1 MKNNWQKII
10 LSKVAVFESGKRMLG
25 GRQKNGDVLSIGGE
39 HISIDGSL
47 DLSSKNYLSLDF
59 YHKLKNGK
67 IFDND
72 ILMVKDGATTGK
84 TIFLKKLPTKFLAV
98 NEHVFIIRSKNEDL
112 LNQYLYYCLISR
124 EGVAKIKLQKH
135 GLIGG
140 INKRNLDSIE
150 ILYPPKPTQLKIVK
164 VLDSIRAE
172 IGQQKEIIK
181 KIKELKKSLMKKLFS
196 QGTRGEKLKETKIG
210 KVPVSWGV
218 DRIENTE
225 IKIIDGDRGFNY
237 PQNNDFLKNGY
248 CLFLNTKNVLED
260 KFNFSETQ
268 FITKEKD
275 EKLRKGKLKR
285 DDIVLTTRGTV
296 GNIAYY
302 SNNITYRVIR
312 INSGMVVLR
321 NEDNKIDTKFLFNYF
336 RSQVFQLQ
344 STGNSSGSAQPQLPI
359 GVFKKFY
366 ILIPS
371 INEQKEIAL
380 ILEKVDAKIESAQ
393 RQKKLYEELFNNSL
407 NKLMTQEIDIEKVNF

>member
-124 EGVAKIKLQKH
+124 EGVVKIKLQKH

-150 ILYPPKPTQLKIVK
+150 ILYPPKPTQQKIVK
-164 VLDSIRAE
+164 VLDSIQTE
-172 IGQQKEIIK
+172 IGQQKEIIEK
-181 KIKELKKSLMKKLFS
+181 TKELKKSLMKKLFS
-196 QGTRGEKLKETKIG
+196 EGVRGEKLKETKIG
-210 KVPVSWGV
+210 KMPVSWDVGLLKSLATV
-218 DRIENTE
+218 VYGKSNPNDQGLYPIFGSSGIYGNTNQILFNKPTIIIGRKGTAGASYYYNGPCWVSDTAFYLDINTSLVEPKFLYLCLDFFKFRISGKHDKTTLPSLKRQDLENF
-225 IKIIDGDRGFNY
+225 KFPL
-237 PQNNDFLKNGY
+237 PQN
-248 CLFLNTKNVLED
+248 
-260 KFNFSETQ
+260 
-268 FITKEKD
+268 I
-275 EKLRKGKLKR
+275 
-285 DDIVLTTRGTV
+285 I
-296 GNIAYY
+296 
-302 SNNITYRVIR
+302 
-312 INSGMVVLR
+312 
-321 NEDNKIDTKFLFNYF
+321 
-336 RSQVFQLQ
+336 
-344 STGNSSGSAQPQLPI
+344 
-359 GVFKKFY
+359 
-366 ILIPS
+366 
-371 INEQKEIAL
+371 EQKEIAS

-393 RQKKLYEELFNNSL
+393 KQKKLYEELFNNSL
-407 NKLMTQEIDIEKVNF
+407 NKLMTQEIEVENINL